1 MARRVEFRNFE
12 RCIVRKEK
20 QLHSIEH
27 ALLFRGQRLFQ
38 ISAGEPLVLPFTAV
52 SNRCSLSGKRKTAE
66 SCIRFQRSRSGDFA
80 AKKPGIAWR
89 RYTMLQ
95 SIRGR

>member
-12 RCIVRKEK
+12 RRVVREEK

-27 ALLFRGQRLFQ
+27 ALLFGAQRLFQ
-38 ISAGEPLVLPFTAV
+38 VSACEQLMLPFTAV
-52 SNRCSLSGKRKTAE
+52 SNRCSLSGKRKPAE
-66 SCIRFQRSRSGDFA
+66 SCIRFQRSRPCDFA
-80 AKKPGIAWR
+80 GKKPGIAWR

>member
-12 RCIVRKEK
+12 RRIVRKEK

-38 ISAGEPLVLPFTAV
+38 ISACEQLVLPFTAV
-52 SNRCSLSGKRKTAE
+52 SNRCSLSGKRKAAE
-66 SCIRFQRSRSGDFA
+66 SCIRFQRSRSGDVA
-80 AKKPGIAWR
+80 GKEPGIAWR
-89 RYTMLQ
+89 RYTLLP
-95 SIRGR
+95 SNGGR